1 MRLPAVVTGAFLAR
15 RESAAVQGRVWYNDP
30 DNVIKRG
37 FDVLVAAAGLLL
49 CSPILT
55 AFAIAIKL
63 EDGGPILYVHP
74 RVGRGG
80 KLFPFFKFRTMS
92 VGADKAGYEIDVGD
106 QRITR
111 IGNFLRRWSLDELP
125 QLLNVLRGEMS
136 LIGPRPTLAYQVE
149 QYDARQK
156 RRLDVRPGLTGLAQV
171 RGRNSLTWPQR
182 IDIDL
187 EYIETYSLLLD
198 LKILSRTFGAVV
210 NPDGIYGHGWEQK

>member
-1 MRLPAVVTGAFLAR
+1 LHGKAPG
-15 RESAAVQGRVWYNDP
+15 VQRRVWYRDP
-30 DNVIKRG
+30 DNFVKRG
-37 FDVLVAAAGLLL
+37 FDVLAAGTGLLL
-49 CSPILT
+49 LSPVLA
-55 AFAIAIKL
+55 AFAVAIKW

-80 KLFPFFKFRTMS
+80 KQFPFFKFRTMR
-92 VGADKAGYEIDVGD
+92 VGSDRSGYEIDAAD

-111 IGNFLRRWSLDELP
+111 IGSFLRRWSLDELP

-149 QYDARQK
+149 QYDVRQR

-182 IDIDL
+182 IEIDI
-187 EYIETYSLLLD
+187 EYIESYSLLLD
-198 LKILSRTFGAVV
+198 VQILSRTFAAVV
-210 NPDGIYGHGWEQK
+210 NPDGIYGHGWEKK